1 MTTFDS
7 DKFEEVVKKSKK
19 KNRKKSILTM
29 VLSVVLSII
38 MVFAILLGIFFIN
51 DRRFF
56 ENAKYLEV
64 RTRFMTPNVQTRSLP
79 QSDIGLF
86 NGKNIAEVE
95 KNVDGYPVE
104 WGNIS
109 GTFNI
114 FSKLGKV
121 DIYSMG
127 GKTYPEGRRMNFF
140 NPNII
145 YKYITADIQDK
156 AIKEKNYT
164 KKKGNHGSSWT
175 RFPEDLYEKIT
186 YPNDLE
192 AIAKTENRVVE
203 VGISFDKP
211 YTYEEIQK
219 MMPENLV
226 QAWYW
231 VSEGAQT
238 TKKTQQNIYAS
249 DTDEDV
255 FARTVT
261 FGYSENGDIK
271 FGDLRLG
278 NYWEGDNGLKT
289 TFEMLKTDYSSEMD
303 KEERK
308 VLDGI
313 LKNNHLKNKKDM
325 LLNGIVLTGRS
336 ENFKQLEGK
345 SWIRAASAGASAETI
360 PYIKPTK

>member
-1 MTTFDS
+1 MTKFDAN
-7 DKFEEVVKKSKK
+7 KFEEVVKKSKQ
-19 KNRKKSILTM
+19 KNRKKSILM
-29 VLSVVLSII
+29 VLISVVLSII
-38 MVFAILLGIFFIN
+38 LVFAILLGIFSIN

-64 RTRFMTPNVQTRSLP
+64 RTRFMTPNVQTRHLP

-86 NGKNIAEVE
+86 IGKNTVEVQ
-95 KNVDGYPVE
+95 KDVDGYPLE

-121 DIYSMG
+121 DSYSVG
-127 GKTYPEGRRMNFF
+127 GKSYPEGRRMNFF
-140 NPNII
+140 NPNIT
-145 YKYITADIQDK
+145 YKFITPDITEK
-156 AIKEKNYT
+156 ARKENNYT
-164 KKKGNHGSSWT
+164 RKQGKNGSSWDVY
-175 RFPEDLYEKIT
+175 PEELYEEVK

-192 AIAKTENRVVE
+192 NVVKTENRVVE

-211 YTYEEIQK
+211 YTYEEVQK

-238 TKKTQQNIYAS
+238 TNKIQKNIYV
-249 DTDEDV
+249 DETDEDV

-261 FGYSENGDIK
+261 FGYSENSDIK

-278 NYWEGDNGLKT
+278 NYWEGDKGLKT
-289 TFEMLKTDYSSEMD
+289 AFDMLKTDYSSEMD

-345 SWIRAASAGASAETI
+345 SWIQAASAGASAEI
-360 PYIKPTK
+360 VPYIKPSK

>member
-38 MVFAILLGIFFIN
+38 MVFAILLGICFIN

-79 QSDIGLF
+79 QSDIELF

-127 GKTYPEGRRMNFF
+127 GKTYTEGRRMNFF

-164 KKKGNHGSSWT
+164 KKNERTGHHG
-175 RFPEDLYEKIT
+175 RDFQKIC
-186 YPNDLE
+186 
-192 AIAKTENRVVE
+192 
-203 VGISFDKP
+203 
-211 YTYEEIQK
+211 
-219 MMPENLV
+219 M
-226 QAWYW
+226 
-231 VSEGAQT
+231 
-238 TKKTQQNIYAS
+238 KKS
-249 DTDEDV
+249 P
-255 FARTVT
+255 
-261 FGYSENGDIK
+261 
-271 FGDLRLG
+271 
-278 NYWEGDNGLKT
+278 
-289 TFEMLKTDYSSEMD
+289 
-303 KEERK
+303 
-308 VLDGI
+308 
-313 LKNNHLKNKKDM
+313 
-325 LLNGIVLTGRS
+325 
-336 ENFKQLEGK
+336 
-345 SWIRAASAGASAETI
+345 I
-360 PYIKPTK
+360 PMI

>member
-19 KNRKKSILTM
+19 KNRKKSILM
-29 VLSVVLSII
+29 VVISVVLSII
-38 MVFAILLGIFFIN
+38 LVFAILLGIFSIN

-127 GKTYPEGRRMNFF
+127 GKSYPEGRRMNFF
-140 NPNII
+140 NPNIT
-145 YKYITADIQDK
+145 YKFITADITEK
-156 AIKEKNYT
+156 AKEEGNYIRKTGKN
-164 KKKGNHGSSWT
+164 GSSWLV
-175 RFPEDLYEKIT
+175 FPDDLYEEVK
-186 YPNDLE
+186 YPND
-192 AIAKTENRVVE
+192 IANIVKTENRVVE

-211 YTYEEIQK
+211 YTYEEVQK

-231 VSEGAQT
+231 VSEGEQAS
-238 TKKTQQNIYAS
+238 KKVQKNIYVNE
-249 DTDEDV
+249 TDEDV

-278 NYWEGDNGLKT
+278 NYWEGDKGLKT
-289 TFEMLKTDYSSEMD
+289 AFDMLKTDYSSEMD

-308 VLDGI
+308 V
-313 LKNNHLKNKKDM
+313 
-325 LLNGIVLTGRS
+325 
-336 ENFKQLEGK
+336 
-345 SWIRAASAGASAETI
+345 
-360 PYIKPTK
+360 